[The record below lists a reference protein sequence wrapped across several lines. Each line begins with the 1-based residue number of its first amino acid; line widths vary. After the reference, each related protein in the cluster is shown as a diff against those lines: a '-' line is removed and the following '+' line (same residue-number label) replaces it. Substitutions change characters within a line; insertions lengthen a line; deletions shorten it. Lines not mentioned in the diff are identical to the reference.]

1 MKWAPRA
8 PASNAVCGSEIEEE
22 PTEIQA
28 SKHARSIRHRAS
40 DGHTW
45 RVCVRSWG
53 CVKPR
58 MEYQARVMDKVA
70 GLRLSIVPLMP
81 LMRSVITMGF
91 FVSQV
96 AFAAAAIV

>member
-8 PASNAVCGSEIEEE
+8 PLSNAVCGSEIEEE

-40 DGHTW
+40 DGRTW
-45 RVCVRSWG
+45 RVCS
-53 CVKPR
+53 
-58 MEYQARVMDKVA
+58 VM
-70 GLRLSIVPLMP
+70 GLREASDGVPGT
-81 LMRSVITMGF
+81 RYGQSRRGATFHRASDASDAFSYHNGV